1 MDENNPLFDLCKIR
15 IELIFLNEK
24 NISNISFYENSL
36 IFYLNK
42 YLYKIPSDKKN
53 QSNSE
58 NNFYFFEFYTK
69 HLNIKSSNIPDTNL
83 LSNSSDFF
91 CNILLIFE
99 PKEKDELINIIK
111 SINTPK
117 EFSHI
122 LIFYKKNSA
131 IILDNL
137 NIDEKS
143 CDIIEMWTNNI
154 DIKKSHAQLEN
165 ALKKMIIKYRINQL
179 NQKLDISIN
188 NGENENEDDSK
199 IKNKIEILEIYIK
212 LGNYEKSLELLN
224 SLKESFKVPKEL
236 VIFTE
241 CEIIINFLILYNSNN
256 INNNNKFEYN
266 KKIEEGF
273 LKVIEDYK
281 NLRQINLMANAYLK
295 LLYYLSY
302 FDTKE
307 IKIRINEIIDN
318 LYKEKIGE
326 KININILFLIYL
338 NIAHIYHKI
347 NFKKKFFIFL
357 FLSYKDYYSHNN
369 LTKKNNKINIQ
380 NYNTN
385 LNYFNLLIK
394 NIEKYF
400 FTKDYSLI
408 SNYHEYNYDTFLSLS
423 NIIKLSH
430 YKPNKYTYISKKEEN
445 IDLNN
450 DINLNSTLKVNNIFS
465 GYYQIFHKIKWNM
478 IQKKIYNNLIK
489 YYKSIKDYDKTI
501 LHCLSLLQICYDI
514 LSKEKQEKI
523 INIIKKKSN
532 KIKYINYI
540 NVVKIPIII
549 KFIPQRSKIKFDIS
563 EKIEKK
569 EKNDLFIFNP
579 WKKKKENYNNNYYWT
594 LNSTQI
600 ILIKFYNPL
609 SIPIYINNIQLLY
622 NTKYNE
628 KKNINCFNYSPSFI
642 NIHPKQTIEY
652 EFKFKSIVEDIYS
665 IIGIEYFFEGVKI
678 RQYINNNGNGIFYRY
693 KNQIINLYNTKI
705 KDIINLDNIKIYPE
719 IPQIKLVPLNQELFD
734 ESTPLELYEFQ
745 KFIFNFDIINLSQK
759 YIKQINLAIY
769 AYKKDDYKIT
779 LYEKMIKAE
788 NDKYYLEPRNKKK
801 IKYDF
806 VQKKSYSKI
815 EFIIYYIFKNDEYE
829 DNNIINNNNNLTIIK
844 PYLYYKKDLNIKKL
858 FSYSNPNLIPIY
870 DNNNLTKIL
879 SLEKT
884 YSKYT
889 QYIITN
895 MYYLSFDIE
904 LFHYNNKKI
913 IYEIINKDINIE
925 KGEFI
930 QKKNFKIFIDKK
942 EKLSK
947 AYIKWKINDNINGII
962 NCFDLIRNIFKLELE
977 QNFNFNIR
985 LIKKEEFNEL
995 WYEIINNTKFSF
1007 YNMKL
1012 KILFYQENNKNINL
1026 NLHLDNDIFI
1036 DGKLIHIIDEIK
1048 PKDTIKISIKVYPIK
1063 DISFN
1068 TTFFLID
1075 QKLKLLYVPSFS
1087 FKCQ

>member
-24 NISNISFYENSL
+24 NISNVSFYENSL
-36 IFYLNK
+36 VFYLNK
-42 YLYKIPSDKKN
+42 YLYKINSDNKN
-53 QSNSE
+53 QTSQ

-91 CNILLIFE
+91 CNIFLIFDS
-99 PKEKDELINIIK
+99 KEKEELINIIK
-111 SINTPK
+111 NINTPK
-117 EFSHI
+117 ELSYI
-122 LIFYKKNSA
+122 LIFYKKNTGL
-131 IILDNL
+131 ILDNLNL

-143 CDIIEMWTNNI
+143 YDIIELWTNNI
-154 DIKKSHAQLEN
+154 DIKKSHTHLEN

-179 NQKLDISIN
+179 NKKLDISIN
-188 NGENENEDDSK
+188 EEKENDDDSK

-241 CEIIINFLILYNSNN
+241 CEIIINFLILFNSNN
-256 INNNNKFEYN
+256 SNNKFEFN

-273 LKVIEDYK
+273 LQVIEDYK

-302 FDTKE
+302 FNTKE
-307 IKIRINEIIDN
+307 IKLRINEIIDN

-326 KININILFLIYL
+326 KVNINILFLIYL

-357 FLSYKDYYSHNN
+357 FLSYKDYYSHNK
-369 LTKKNNKINIQ
+369 LSKKNNKCNSLNNNI
-380 NYNTN
+380 N

-400 FTKDYSLI
+400 FVKDYSLI
-408 SNYHEYNYDTFLSLS
+408 SNYHEYNYDTFLSLE
-423 NIIKLSH
+423 NIIKLSY
-430 YKPNKYTYISKKEEN
+430 YKPNQYTYISKKEEKN
-445 IDLNN
+445 DQIN
-450 DINLNSTLKVNNIFS
+450 DININSVLKVNNIFS
-465 GYYQIFHKIKWNM
+465 GYYQIFHKTKWNL

-501 LHCLSLLQICYDI
+501 LHCLTLLQICHDI

-532 KIKYINYI
+532 KIKYINYF
-540 NVVKIPIII
+540 NAVKIPIII
-549 KFIPQRSKIKFDIS
+549 KFIPQRSKIKFDIA
-563 EKIEKK
+563 ETKDKN

-579 WKKKKENYNNNYYWT
+579 WKKKKENNINYYWT

-609 SIPIYINNIQLLY
+609 DISLYINNIQLLY
-622 NTKYNE
+622 NTKYTE

-642 NIHPKQTIEY
+642 NIPPKQTIEY
-652 EFKFKSIVEDIYS
+652 EFKFKSIVEDIYN
-665 IIGIEYFFEGVKI
+665 IIGIEYFFEGIKL
-678 RQYINNNGNGIFYRY
+678 RQYINNNGNGIFFRY
-693 KNQIINLYNTKI
+693 KNQIMNLYNNKI
-705 KDIINLDNIKIYPE
+705 KDLINLSNIKIYPE

-734 ESTPLELYEFQ
+734 DNIPLELYEFQ
-745 KFIFNFDIINLSQK
+745 KYLFNFDLINLSQK

-779 LYEKMIKAE
+779 LYEKKIKADNE
-788 NDKYYLEPRNKKK
+788 KYYLEPRNKKK

-806 VQKKSYSKI
+806 VQKKSYLKI

-829 DNNIINNNNNLTIIK
+829 DNNNINNINNTASIIK
-844 PYLYYKKDLNIKKL
+844 PYLYFKKDLNIKKL
-858 FSYSNPNLIPIY
+858 FSYNNPNLIPIY
-870 DNNNLTKIL
+870 DNNNLNKIL

-884 YSKYT
+884 YSKYIP
-889 QYIITN
+889 YIITN
-895 MYYLSFDIE
+895 IYYFSFDIE
-904 LFHYNNKKI
+904 LYHLQTKKI
-913 IYEIINKDINIE
+913 FYEIINKDISIE

-947 AYIKWKINDNINGII
+947 AYIKWKINENINGII
-962 NCFDLIRNIFKLELE
+962 NCFDLVKNIFKLDLE
-977 QNFNFNIR
+977 QNFDFNIR
-985 LIKKEEFNEL
+985 QIKKEEYNEI

-1007 YNMKL
+1007 FNMKL

-1036 DGKLIHIIDEIK
+1036 DGKLIHIIKEIK
-1048 PKDTIKISIKVYPIK
+1048 PKDTIKINIKVYPIK

-1087 FKCQ
+1087 IKCQ